1 MSVGVDVVRLTLTL
15 NGKEQTLEVPAYQL
29 LLDALRQRL
38 GATDVR
44 YGCGEGVC
52 GTCTVLIDGDPV
64 SSCLVLAVQANGR
77 KITTVRGLSVEDGRL
92 HELQRMFL
100 EKGAAQCGF
109 CTPGMLLTLL
119 SAIERG
125 AAEREEFQEAISGN
139 LCRCTGYKAILD
151 SAEAFVLERTSKDAL
166 GTDR

>member
-1 MSVGVDVVRLTLTL
+1 
-15 NGKEQTLEVPAYQL
+15 
-29 LLDALRQRL
+29 
-38 GATDVR
+38 
-44 YGCGEGVC
+44 
-52 GTCTVLIDGDPV
+52 
-64 SSCLVLAVQANGR
+64 
-77 KITTVRGLSVEDGRL
+77 
-92 HELQRMFL
+92 MFL